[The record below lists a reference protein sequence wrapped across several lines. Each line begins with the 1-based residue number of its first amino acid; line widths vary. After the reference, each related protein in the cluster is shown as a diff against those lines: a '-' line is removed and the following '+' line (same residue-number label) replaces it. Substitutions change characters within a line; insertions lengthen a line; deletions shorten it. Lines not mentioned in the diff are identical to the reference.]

1 MLRAPTALGKLALRS
16 GPGNRGLKSMP
27 SFGVFAVSFR
37 CPRKAD
43 CRVKTV
49 VHPKVS
55 VLNPH
60 QVSKMSSLWRIEQSS
75 VREFG
80 KPDS

>member
-1 MLRAPTALGKLALRS
+1 
-16 GPGNRGLKSMP
+16 MP
-27 SFGVFAVSFR
+27 YFGVFAVSFR
-37 CPRKAD
+37 CPRKASGW
-43 CRVKTV
+43 VKTIRLDLTV
-49 VHPKVS
+49 PK
-55 VLNPH
+55 PH